1 MSQFQKLWVRE
12 GKPTCNFE
20 RWYTS
25 ISFLH
30 ALYSIPLKLCIR
42 SRPSFLITSY
52 LSLSMPF
59 RDLKPNIST
68 NQTHLASI
76 MKPVSFLESYL
87 LMIPPFYSS
96 PQAISSFHS
105 LFISHFYYC
114 QWLRIKHYPMN
125 STFHT
130 HPLKNASVFMLLPSL
145 QAFSG
150 LAE

>member
-1 MSQFQKLWVRE
+1 MGRLLLLQRCFFSLLPPVVWN
-12 GKPTCNFE
+12 T
-20 RWYTS
+20 TS
-25 ISFLH
+25 LAKTFK
-30 ALYSIPLKLCIR
+30 SIIQLTLSLKLCIR

-125 STFHT
+125 STFISCFY
-130 HPLKNASVFMLLPSL
+130 K
-145 QAFSG
+145 
-150 LAE
+150 